1 MLDEQ
6 DIKKMLLK
14 DTKQKKEE
22 GMVYGTVGKIT
33 DFNPLGKF
41 KLSKEATKTLNDLF
55 ELKDLQIRELQ
66 EKQTILKDAI
76 LNINDKLKFV
86 EEILAKYGME

>member
-6 DIKKMLLK
+6 DVKKMLLK

-33 DFNPLGKF
+33 DFNPLGNF
-41 KLSKEATKTLNDLF
+41 KLGKEEQKTLSELF
-55 ELKDLQIRELQ
+55 KVKDLQIQEL
-66 EKQTILKDAI
+66 EYKLKLLKNAI
-76 LNINDKLKFV
+76 LDINDKLKFV